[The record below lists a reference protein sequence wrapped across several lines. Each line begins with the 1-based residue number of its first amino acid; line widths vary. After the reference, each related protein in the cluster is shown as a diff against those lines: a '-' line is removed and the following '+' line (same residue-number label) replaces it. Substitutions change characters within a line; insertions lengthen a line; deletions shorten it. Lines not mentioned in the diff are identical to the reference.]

1 MEVALQCQIHP
12 HKYFIDTGDPVSHI
26 FTQFAA
32 PESFDPKRKI
42 RENKLWQGFGVEG
55 EEVRPGVVD
64 QTVEIRGSDLTRIHM
79 RLPTQVLH
87 QLKS

>member
-1 MEVALQCQIHP
+1 
-12 HKYFIDTGDPVSHI
+12 
-26 FTQFAA
+26 
-32 PESFDPKRKI
+32 
-42 RENKLWQGFGVEG
+42 
-55 EEVRPGVVD
+55 VRPGVVD